1 MRTIQLLITAI
12 FILLL
17 FLFDQQ
23 EAYSQIRQPDIDAEM
38 GVLGSGSSTPFWHYA
53 NTRGRIFPGSQF
65 NQYTLVTAES
75 AMTATDGSF
84 DFGYGAT
91 ALSRFS
97 DTQNAFR
104 FEQLYGGI
112 RFGGFQLKAGRFHD
126 EIGEGMIRTDLSF
139 GSMIQS
145 QNAVPI
151 PKIQLRTVDYID
163 VPFTQGVLSF
173 KGMYSDGILE
183 ADREIE
189 SPYIHQ
195 KSLHAKISI
204 ENGEVMFGVIHN
216 VVWAGTH
223 PDRGRLPQ
231 GLDDYLR
238 IVTLKPA
245 EPGSATK
252 VEESNRLGNSV
263 AAYDFAGTY
272 RFHNTRLLLYRQI
285 YLEDTVGAR
294 VWRSYWDGTYG
305 IGLQRVEGSGLVN
318 SFMYEIIHTIKQDSE
333 SRFYPQGRAN
343 YYGHYAYQTGWTY
356 KGAVIGN
363 PLLTFD
369 PESERMINN
378 VVVGH
383 HIGVSGDI
391 NPALNYKFYVTY
403 TRNHGVCRDQVI
415 TGSCNISNDPNSDFP
430 LPPDNL
436 EVRELRDIREHQF
449 SFLVTTSYLVRQ
461 NSGVRIHSSLAAD
474 VGQFYGNR
482 VGLMAGISI
491 SDFSQFLR

>member
-1 MRTIQLLITAI
+1 MRIIYLSLTAI
-12 FILLL
+12 CILLL

-23 EAYSQIRQPDIDAEM
+23 DAYSQVRQPDISAET
-38 GVLGSGSSTPFWHYA
+38 GVLGSGTSTPFWHYA

-65 NQYTLVTAES
+65 NQYTTLTAES
-75 AMTATDGSF
+75 ALSSTDGSF

-104 FEQLYGGI
+104 FEQLYAGV
-112 RFGGFQLKAGRFHD
+112 RFGGFQLKVGRFYD
-126 EIGEGMIRTDLSF
+126 EIGEGALLSNLSF

-163 VPFTQGVLSF
+163 VPFTNGVLSF

-183 ADREIE
+183 ADREIR
-189 SPYIHQ
+189 SPYVHQ
-195 KSLHAKISI
+195 KSLHGKLSI
-204 ENGEVMFGVIHN
+204 ENGELMVGVIHN
-216 VVWAGTH
+216 SVWAGTH

-231 GLDDYLR
+231 RLDDYFR
-238 IVTLKPA
+238 IVTSKSA
-245 EPGSATK
+245 EPGSGATSS
-252 VEESNRLGNSV
+252 EEINRLGNSV
-263 AAYDFAGTY
+263 AAFDFAGTY
-272 RFHNTRLLLYRQI
+272 TFYNTRLLLYRQI
-285 YLEDTVGAR
+285 YLEDTVSAR

-343 YYGHYAYQTGWTY
+343 YYGHSVYRTGWTY
-356 KGAVIGN
+356 KGSVIGN

-369 PESERMINN
+369 PESQRMINN

-391 NPALNYKFYVTY
+391 SPALNYKFYVTY
-403 TRNHGVCRDQVI
+403 TRNHGVCSDQVI
-415 TGSCNISNDPNSDFP
+415 TGRCGISDDPDSFP
-430 LPPDNL
+430 GPPDNL
-436 EVRELRDIREHQF
+436 ELRELRDIREHQF
-449 SFLVTTSYLVRQ
+449 SFLVDTSYLIRQ
-461 NSGVRIHSSLAAD
+461 NSGIRFHGSFAAD

-482 VGLMAGISI
+482 FGVMAGISI
-491 SDFSQFLR
+491 TDFSHFLQ